1 MAAEGEGD
9 RLRVARVTT
18 PEPSREARLDRLFH
32 ALSDPT
38 RRAIVERLARGPAS
52 VTTVAEPFTMSLP
65 AVVQHL
71 AVLERAG
78 VVVSEKTGRVR
89 TYRLAADGT
98 ADARAWLDRHRL
110 PAERTLDRLEQHVRE
125 D

>member
-1 MAAEGEGD
+1 MAATGEGD
-9 RLRVARVTT
+9 RVRVARVVT
-18 PEPSREARLDRLFH
+18 PEPSAADRLDRLFH

-38 RRAIVERLARGPAS
+38 RRAIVERLGRGAAS
-52 VTTVAEPFTMSLP
+52 VTAVAEPFTMSLP

-78 VVVSEKTGRVR
+78 VVVSEKSGRVR
-89 TYRLAADGT
+89 TYRLAPDGT
-98 ADARAWLDRHRL
+98 AAARAWLERHRL
-110 PAERTLDRLEQHVRE
+110 PAERAIDRLEQHVRE